1 MESHNIPGAG
11 TSRRSARL
19 PRRCPAARSKLGK
32 AGSRHA
38 EFWRS
43 SLRDYTFPKIG
54 HKRVNQI
61 TTADVMSILLPIWNE
76 KRSTAQRVR
85 QRTGAVMEWAVAQGY
100 REGNPPRRRH
110 LGGASPETE
119 GRPVHHR
126 ALPHASVGEALSK
139 VRGSRAMPATKLAM
153 ELLALMAARS
163 GEVQGARW
171 SEFDLVN

>member
-100 REGNPPRRRH
+100 REGNPP
-110 LGGASPETE
+110 GDAISA
-119 GRPVHHR
+119 
-126 ALPHASVGEALSK
+126 ALPRKRKAGRSTTGHCLTPAL
-139 VRGSRAMPATKLAM
+139 
-153 ELLALMAARS
+153 ARRS
-163 GEVQGARW
+163 ARCAGLGPCPLRSW
-171 SEFDLVN
+171 PWNYWR